1 MELQFNL
8 RHNFLISPC
17 DQAYTQLIQSSTVF
31 AKILGL
37 IITRFKTIFSRINIF
52 IEYIRSENMLGFP
65 WQFFQVNRFENTQI

>member
-8 RHNFLISPC
+8 RHDFLISPC

-37 IITRFKTIFSRINIF
+37 II
-52 IEYIRSENMLGFP
+52 SEIQNNL
-65 WQFFQVNRFENTQI
+65 FQD

>member
-37 IITRFKTIFSRINIF
+37 II
-52 IEYIRSENMLGFP
+52 SEIQNNL
-65 WQFFQVNRFENTQI
+65 FQD